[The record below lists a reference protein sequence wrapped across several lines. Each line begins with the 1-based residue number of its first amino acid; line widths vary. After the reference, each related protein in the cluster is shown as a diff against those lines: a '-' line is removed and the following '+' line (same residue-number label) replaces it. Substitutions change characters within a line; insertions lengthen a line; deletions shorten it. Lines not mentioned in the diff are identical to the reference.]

1 MPQVSATHVITS
13 ESAGTVL
20 AAIRRHLP
28 GTSWS
33 AARALLAQHRI
44 AVNGILC
51 VDEARRLV
59 AGDRLEVRSR
69 ALPPPPTDR
78 DVAILYLDEHL
89 VVAHKPS
96 GMLTVRHPGDVNWS
110 PEKKLRQPALEES
123 LERLISQRERAHR
136 GHRKNAP
143 PAHSAAQT
151 RAPADAHSAKLF
163 TVHRIDRE
171 TSGIVLF
178 ARTEVA
184 QNLLIRQFAAHTIH
198 RRYLC
203 VIPGFL
209 AAQTLRSVQ
218 IRDRGDGLRGS
229 TEDIEVDGRTMV
241 THIRPLREFAAFT
254 ELECRLETGR
264 TNQIRIQLA
273 ELSHPLCGDVKYRG
287 PHTAPEIPDH
297 SHAPR
302 LALHAAELG
311 IAHPMS
317 NAPLRWTS
325 HWPPDILRWLAG
337 LKSSPTLSR

>member
-1 MPQVSATHVITS
+1 MSQFSAIHIVTS
-13 ESAGTVL
+13 DSAGTVL

-123 LERLISQRERAHR
+123 LARLIAQRERAQR
-136 GHRKNAP
+136 VQRKNTAPARHAP
-143 PAHSAAQT
+143 PSRT
-151 RAPADAHSAKLF
+151 TADANTAKLL

-229 TEDIEVDGRTMV
+229 TEDPDVDGRNMV

-264 TNQIRIQLA
+264 TNQIRIQLS

-287 PHTAPEIPDH
+287 PHPAAEIPDH
-297 SHAPR
+297 SEAPR

-311 IAHPMS
+311 IVHPLS
-317 NAPLRWTS
+317 NTS
-325 HWPPDILRWLAG
+325 LHWSSPWPPDILRWLAS
-337 LKSSPTLSR
+337 LKPSSTASR